1 MAGVVCVQ
9 VLREK
14 AGEKGRNP
22 YYGNGVV
29 KMHNGWLEHLNNVQT
44 YVENKQKYLAI

>member
-1 MAGVVCVQ
+1 MQ

-29 KMHNGWLEHLNNVQT
+29 KMHKRLVGTPQ
-44 YVENKQKYLAI
+44 